1 MTKIQNMCWAPFLVR
16 ILDSTH
22 STTKRE
28 ANLTYSA
35 FNPDSNRLIIKISN
49 FIFLPT
55 QTLYLIPELSSVFKC
70 LLGEILINK
79 YVGAFQLSTTFQDIL
94 FVFKIQQTT
103 DDCPWLILFAIFCF
117 FSVWALSMIL
127 LSSMSSVSLKC
138 FSTSASLSSQLFPTF
153 SLIPSILRLFLLE

>member
-79 YVGAFQLSTTFQDIL
+79 YVGAFQLSTTF
-94 FVFKIQQTT
+94 
-103 DDCPWLILFAIFCF
+103 
-117 FSVWALSMIL
+117 
-127 LSSMSSVSLKC
+127 
-138 FSTSASLSSQLFPTF
+138 
-153 SLIPSILRLFLLE
+153 